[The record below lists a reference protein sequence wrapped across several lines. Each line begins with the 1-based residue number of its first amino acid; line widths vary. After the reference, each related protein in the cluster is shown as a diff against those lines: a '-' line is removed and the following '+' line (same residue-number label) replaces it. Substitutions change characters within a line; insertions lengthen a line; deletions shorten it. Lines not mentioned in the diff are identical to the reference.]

1 MIMKEK
7 EIKVITYP
15 CNLTLLSKKQVE
27 EILKNNFKNILEQH
41 YKNNEFKIKSSNLD
55 VRRTDINELAYFS
68 GSMTFNLSVP
78 ESLNIDDLTRIKKKL
93 DHLLTMEQVRIRI
106 IPILTITEVEAPYHK
121 EKKNRVDIRLTIK
134 IGYRTNL
141 LSN

>member
-1 MIMKEK
+1 MKDK
-7 EIKVITYP
+7 ETKVITYP

-27 EILKNNFKNILEQH
+27 EILKNNFKNTLEQH
-41 YKNNEFKIKSSNLD
+41 YKNNELKINSSNLD

-78 ESLNIDDLTRIKKKL
+78 KSLNNDDLTRIKKKL
-93 DHLLTMEQVRIRI
+93 NHLLTMEQVRIGI

-121 EKKNRVDIRLTIK
+121 EKKKRVDIRLTIR